1 MVNVNLGL
9 MSILIII
16 GLIALITVF
25 PTNICLPFSD
35 ICFWL
40 AGLHAL
46 KKILAYGG
54 AVFFFYAYWVAVI
67 YLFGRFLF
75 LLVKYPFVKNGLAF
89 LVTFSDENWQKFRAS
104 IVSDRKRS

>member
-1 MVNVNLGL
+1 MVNINLGL
-9 MSILIII
+9 ISVLMIVFA
-16 GLIALITVF
+16 IAFITVF
-25 PTNICLPFSD
+25 PTNLCLPFSD
-35 ICFWL
+35 ICIWL
-40 AGLHAL
+40 SPLHTM

-67 YLFGRFLF
+67 YLFGRFIQ